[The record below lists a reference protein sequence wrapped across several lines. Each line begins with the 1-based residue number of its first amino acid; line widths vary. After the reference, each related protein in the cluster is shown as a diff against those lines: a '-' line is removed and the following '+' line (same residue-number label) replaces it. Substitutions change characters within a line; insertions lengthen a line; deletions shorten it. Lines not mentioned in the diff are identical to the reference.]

1 MTIPPLPAATE
12 ISGQLLEVMRASGR
26 PRGLRWEA
34 IDAAPQA
41 EGVSARFALE
51 HASGQAIAL
60 ILVTIRFSALAGG
73 DMEEV
78 EAVPE
83 MRMGTALLRF
93 EGGEWRPTGRILF
106 NLTPT
111 EARERLGDLL
121 RE

>member
-1 MTIPPLPAATE
+1 MIPPLPAATE
-12 ISGQLLEVMRASGR
+12 ISDQLLEVMRASGR
-26 PRGLRWEA
+26 PRGLCWEV
-34 IDAAPQA
+34 IDAAPLA
-41 EGVSARFALE
+41 EGVSARFAQE
-51 HASGQAIAL
+51 HDSGRAIAL